1 MHMRVILSLVPS
13 AGSCFQARYNLPH
26 VVAAVI
32 QGGTGR
38 DTRSCVR
45 LQLVLALSLSIDAVV
60 AVGADAADVT
70 RGVAPPLEA
79 WLAVM
84 RWKMVTL

>member
-1 MHMRVILSLVPS
+1 MRVILPLVPS

-26 VVAAVI
+26 AVAAVI
-32 QGGTGR
+32 QGGTR

-79 WLAVM
+79 SLAVM